1 MENLITKNLV
11 ALDIDVST
19 KGEVIHTLARLIQ
32 KEGRLLDEAKYI
44 EAVFA
49 REQEFA
55 TAMGFKVA
63 IPHGKTNAV
72 KTPALAFARLK
83 KAVKWSDDEDAR
95 FIFLIAVPEMSAG
108 DYHLKI
114 LASLSRQLIHEEFCD
129 KLAKI
134 SELQEIVDLVGEV

>member
-1 MENLITKNLV
+1 MEGLINENLV
-11 ALDIDVST
+11 ALDLEANS
-19 KGEVIHTLARLIQ
+19 KGDVIHILAGLIR
-32 KEGRLLDEAKYI
+32 KEGRLNDEAKYI

-55 TAMGFKVA
+55 TAMGFSVA

-83 KAVKWSDDEDAR
+83 KEIKWSDEENVR
-95 FIFLIAVPEMSAG
+95 FVFLIAVPEEAAG

-114 LASLSRQLIHEEFCD
+114 LASLSRQLIHAEFCD

-134 SELQEIVDLVGEV
+134 TEPREIVGLVGEV